1 MSTPHIII
9 GILLFA
15 AATAVLYAWGLSK
28 SMRQQQDM
36 TRNLLH
42 ACGSRVVKYLKKHDT
57 ITEKQI
63 AKEIEGVRIGQFWSK
78 KKLQVQDGKKGQRR
92 GHQVPAGAAVYGER
106 RKGRLSFEKI
116 IRKKEFIHGSFRTLG
131 APGRIFVF

>member
-78 KKLQVQDGKKGQRR
+78 KKLQVQDGKKVSGEVIKFLLEQ
-92 GHQVPAGAAVYGER
+92 QYMESAGKGVY
-106 RKGRLSFEKI
+106 RL
-116 IRKKEFIHGSFRTLG
+116 KK
-131 APGRIFVF
+131 

>member
-28 SMRQQQDM
+28 SVRQQQDM

-42 ACGSRVVKYLKKHDT
+42 ACGSRVV
-57 ITEKQI
+57 TEKQI
-63 AKEIEGVRIGQFWSK
+63 AQEIEGVKIGPFWSK
-78 KKLQVQDGKKGQRR
+78 KKLQVQDGKKVSGEVIRFLLDQ
-92 GHQVPAGAAVYGER
+92 QYIESAGKGVY
-106 RKGRLSFEKI
+106 RL
-116 IRKKEFIHGSFRTLG
+116 KK
-131 APGRIFVF
+131 